1 MKIQIVSDL
10 HTEFGQNPKFTPG
23 NIVGDVLLIAGDTG
37 TNPLKVKDYLLQFNK
52 VPVIVVLG
60 NHEFYGH
67 EYTSAKLK
75 YKEVLDSPQE
85 NLYLLDNEELILPQ
99 FPGYSFFGCTLW
111 TDLATGDPEKIA
123 QYMNDYHQ
131 IKILGDTKFRPS
143 HTRKEHV
150 KSRQYLDQRMSLCKN
165 KKIVLTHHLP
175 SYQSTPHKYIGNFL
189 NAAYASNLEELIFK
203 HQPLLW
209 AHGHTHSSQDYYL
222 GNTKVVCNPYGY
234 FRQEE
239 NLGFNPEFVVEV

>member
-1 MKIQIVSDL
+1 
-10 HTEFGQNPKFTPG
+10 
-23 NIVGDVLLIAGDTG
+23 
-37 TNPLKVKDYLLQFNK
+37 
-52 VPVIVVLG
+52 
-60 NHEFYGH
+60 
-67 EYTSAKLK
+67 LK

-85 NLYLLDNEELILPQ
+85 NLYLLYNEELILPQ
-99 FPGYSFFGCTLW
+99 FPGYSFFGATLW

-123 QYMNDYHQ
+123 RYMNDYHQ

-175 SYQSTPHKYIGNFL
+175 SYQSTPHKYIGDFL

-209 AHGHTHSSQDYYL
+209 AHGHTHSSTDYYL

-234 FRQEE
+234 FQQEE
-239 NLGFNPEFVVEV
+239 NSRFNPEFVVEV

>member
-10 HTEFGQNPKFTPG
+10 HTEFGQSPFFIPG

-37 TNPLKVKDYLLQFNK
+37 IDAFKIKEYLLQFNK
-52 VPVIVVLG
+52 VPIIVVLG

-67 EYTSAKLK
+67 EYTSAKEE
-75 YKEVLDSPQE
+75 YKEMLNSPRD
-85 NLYLLDNEELILPQ
+85 NLYLLDNEELTLPI

-123 QYMNDYHQ
+123 RYMNDYHQ
-131 IKILGDTKFRPS
+131 IKIRGDIKFRTA
-143 HTRKEHV
+143 HTKKEHV
-150 KSRQYLDQRMSLCKN
+150 MSRQFLDQKLSLCKN

-175 SYQSTPHKYIGNFL
+175 SHQSIPLKFIGDFL
-189 NAAYASNLEELIFK
+189 NAAYASNLEELIYK

-209 AHGHTHSSQDYYL
+209 AHGHTHSSKDYYL